1 MIALNK
7 DTFTVDE
14 LIGDSR
20 LAFIQGK
27 YSESLKLATQAI
39 NLEPSNADAHQCVGN
54 AYMSKAD
61 YESAINHYK
70 RALENDADNGDRYF
84 NLGYAYASDNQPVK
98 ALEMFA
104 KADEVGCSPNVVGQ
118 LYKIMA
124 MLCFDMHRYNDAVL
138 NFIKSEKIIGI
149 DMEVLQRKALSYS
162 MSGDTIAGIEV
173 ANQMK
178 LLAPTDYLGY
188 RIAFNILLQEDRLEE
203 AEKELDRAERFAK
216 PSKDLFMDW
225 IAYETARYQLDHD
238 STHLTTAID
247 KIYDGLCVLEPSVE
261 AVIESYVTAA
271 DLYVQLENADMALK
285 CLNAAENPIYAFNS
299 GFSVKVVPELEIK
312 SEGRPSERQIDH
324 AIQTVRRKYGDRR
337 LEVMGRELTSKAR
350 KSAANT
356 DNLTPVAEQSA
367 EDTAIPKLDSSIHAE
382 YSIEMLD
389 RIYRLYIAAYTIKND
404 TTNIKA
410 YASKLANSS
419 DSHSKYIGKY
429 SLIKAL
435 RDEGYEKV
443 DEEYRDFLKFLRN
456 EMIKDPSDMMALSF
470 RVQCHVD
477 LGEFDEAEKLCKLLS
492 DDLAQPLREQ
502 INEARSGG
510 DA

>member
-1 MIALNK
+1 MMFDAS
-7 DTFTVDE
+7 T
-14 LIGDSR
+14 LISDSR
-20 LAFIQGK
+20 LAFMQGQ
-27 YSESLKLATQAI
+27 YEVSLTLAKEV
-39 NLEPSNADAHQCVGN
+39 LLKEPKNPDALQCAGN

-61 YESAINHYK
+61 YESAIEYYK
-70 RALENDADNGDRYF
+70 KAIENDADNGDRYF
-84 NLGYAYASDNQPVK
+84 NLAYAYASDNQPVK

-124 MLCFDMHRYNDAVL
+124 MLCFDMHRYNDAIL

-162 MSGDTIAGIEV
+162 MNGDTIAGIEV

-216 PSKDLFMDW
+216 HSKDLFMDW

-238 STHLTTAID
+238 RSHLNVAID
-247 KIYDGLCVLEPSVE
+247 KIYDGLCVLELSVD

-271 DLYVQLENADMALK
+271 DLYVQLEDADMALK
-285 CLNAAENPIYAFNS
+285 CLNAAENPISAFNS
-299 GFSVKVVPELEIK
+299 GFSVKVVPELEMK
-312 SEGRPSERQIDH
+312 GEGRPSERQIDH
-324 AIQTVRRKYGDRR
+324 AIQAVRRKYGDRR
-337 LEVMGRELTSKAR
+337 LEIMGRELTAKAR
-350 KSAANT
+350 KSATNT
-356 DNLTPVAEQSA
+356 DNLTPIAERTV
-367 EDTAIPKLDSSIHAE
+367 EETAIPKLDPSIHAE
-382 YSIEMLD
+382 YSVEMLD
-389 RIYRLYIAAYTIKND
+389 RIYRLYVAAYTINND
-404 TTNIKA
+404 IVHIKA

-419 DSHSKYIGKY
+419 DPHSKYIGKY
-429 SLIKAL
+429 SLVKAL
-435 RDEGYEKV
+435 RDEGYERA
-443 DEEYRDFLKFLRN
+443 DEEYRELLKFLRN

-477 LGEFDEAEKLCKLLS
+477 LSEFDEAEKLCKLLS

>member
-1 MIALNK
+1 MEY
-7 DTFTVDE
+7 DTSI
-14 LIGDSR
+14 LISDSR
-20 LAFIQGK
+20 LAFIQGQYDASLLLAK
-27 YSESLKLATQAI
+27 QALKLD
-39 NLEPSNADAHQCVGN
+39 SKDSDAHQCAGN
-54 AYMSKAD
+54 AFMSKAD

-70 RALENDADNGDRYF
+70 KAIEFDANNGDRYF

-104 KADEVGCSPNVVGQ
+104 KADEVGCSPSVVGQ

-124 MLCFDMHRYNDAVL
+124 MLCFDMHRYNDAIL

-149 DMEVLQRKALSYS
+149 DMDVLQRKALSYS
-162 MSGDTIAGIEV
+162 MSGDTVAGIEV

-188 RIAFNILLQEDRLEE
+188 RIAFNILLQEERLEE

-225 IAYETARYQLDHD
+225 IAYETARYQLNHD
-238 STHLTTAID
+238 RTHLSVAID
-247 KIYDGLCVLEPSVE
+247 KVFDGLCILDPSVDT
-261 AVIESYVTAA
+261 VIESYVTAA
-271 DLYVQLENADMALK
+271 DLYVQLEDADMALK
-285 CLNAAENPIYAFNS
+285 CLNAAENPIWAFNN
-299 GFSVKVVPELEIK
+299 GFSVKVVPELEMK
-312 SEGRPSERQIDH
+312 GEGRPSQRQIDH

-350 KSAANT
+350 KSAT
-356 DNLTPVAEQSA
+356 DVDKYMTPISEQPAEA
-367 EDTAIPKLDSSIHAE
+367 VDIPKLDPNIHAK
-382 YSIEMLD
+382 YSVEMLD
-389 RIYRLYIAAYTIKND
+389 RINRIYIAAYTIKQD

-410 YASKLANSS
+410 YASILANSS

-435 RDEGYEKV
+435 RDEGYEKA

-470 RVQCHVD
+470 RVQCYVD
-477 LGEFDEAEKLCKLLS
+477 LSEFDEAEKLCRLLS
-492 DDLAQPLREQ
+492 DDLAKPLQEQ
-502 INEARSGG
+502 IDKARSGG
-510 DA
+510 DV

>member
-1 MIALNK
+1 MDNIPEKVAQI
-7 DTFTVDE
+7 VA
-14 LIGDSR
+14 DSQ
-20 LAFIQGK
+20 LAFLNAQ
-27 YSESLKLATQAI
+27 YNASLILAKQA
-39 NLEPSNADAHQCVGN
+39 LEIAPYNSDAHQCAGN

-61 YESAINHYK
+61 YESAIEHYK
-70 RALENDADNGDRYF
+70 KALENDADNGDRYF

-124 MLCFDMHRYNDAVL
+124 MLCFDMHRFNDAIL

-188 RIAFNILLQEDRLEE
+188 RIAFNILLQEERLEE

-238 STHLTTAID
+238 TAHLTTAID
-247 KIYDGLCVLEPSVE
+247 KIYDGLCVLEPSVDT
-261 AVIESYVTAA
+261 VIDGYVTAA
-271 DLYVQLENADMALK
+271 DLYVQLEDADMALK

-299 GFSVKVVPELEIK
+299 GFSVKIVPELEIK
-312 SEGRPSERQIDH
+312 GEGRPSERQIDH
-324 AIQTVRRKYGDRR
+324 AIQAVRRKYGDRR
-337 LEVMGRELTSKAR
+337 LEVMGRELTAKAR
-350 KSAANT
+350 KSSPDA
-356 DNLTPVAEQSA
+356 DKYMTPVAEQVSEEA
-367 EDTAIPKLDSSIHAE
+367 SIPKLDSSIHAE

-389 RIYRLYIAAYTIKND
+389 RIYRLYVAAYTIKND

-419 DSHSKYIGKY
+419 DPHSKYIGKY

-435 RDEGYEKV
+435 RDERYEKAE
-443 DEEYRDFLKFLRN
+443 EEYREFLKFLRN

-502 INEARSGG
+502 INEAKSGG